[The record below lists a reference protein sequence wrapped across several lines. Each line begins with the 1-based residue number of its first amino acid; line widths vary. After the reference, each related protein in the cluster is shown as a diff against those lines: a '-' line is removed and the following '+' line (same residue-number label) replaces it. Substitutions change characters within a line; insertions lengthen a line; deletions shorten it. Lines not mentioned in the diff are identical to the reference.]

1 MLQAKDACYVLVRT
15 TTEGFDLYQRLVDA
29 GVPVRV
35 VPAPHGMQACC
46 GASVLLDPEVVDA
59 ARPVI
64 EAAPYPIERIV
75 RVAGAINP
83 VRDTY
88 CWRLTALRPATL
100 NARPPIVR
108 EFGLAHSRFGECAN
122 PYSRMEN

>member
-15 TTEGFDLYQRLVDA
+15 STEGFDLYQRLVDA
-29 GVPVRV
+29 GVPARV
-35 VPAPHGMQACC
+35 QACC
-46 GASVLLDPEVVDA
+46 GTSVLLDPEVVDA

-88 CWRLTALRPATL
+88 C
-100 NARPPIVR
+100 
-108 EFGLAHSRFGECAN
+108 
-122 PYSRMEN
+122 

>member
-1 MLQAKDACYVLVRT
+1 MLAALQAKDACYVLVRT
-15 TTEGFDLYQRLVDA
+15 STEGFDLYQRFVDA

-35 VPAPHGMQACC
+35 APAPHGMQACC

-59 ARPVI
+59 ARRVI
-64 EAAPYPIERIV
+64 EAAPHPIERIV

-88 CWRLTALRPATL
+88 C
-100 NARPPIVR
+100 
-108 EFGLAHSRFGECAN
+108 
-122 PYSRMEN
+122 